1 MHVKSLEPKE
11 WIHPYEEEL
20 MKVQGGKS
28 ELKMEKVKDT
38 DWRLEEDEAEMIW
51 KIQEG
56 ICRTMEN
63 NQSSQ

>member
-1 MHVKSLEPKE
+1 
-11 WIHPYEEEL
+11 
-20 MKVQGGKS
+20 
-28 ELKMEKVKDT
+28 MEKVKDT

-63 NQSSQ
+63 NLSAQ